1 VISDRWAQARHR
13 VWGWY
18 NSSMTEQDELK
29 RLQEQ
34 AKEDR
39 KLIRKAADTL
49 AEIGR
54 NEGLS
59 DEHADVL
66 TALRIRLEGKRRA
79 SLDELLTVTKD
90 IAGKKDLREV
100 LSGADDRD
108 AGGWPAVEEKK
119 RDWPGA

>member
-1 VISDRWAQARHR
+1 
-13 VWGWY
+13 
-18 NSSMTEQDELK
+18 MTEQDDLK

>member
-1 VISDRWAQARHR
+1 MSRSTLDGPR
-13 VWGWY
+13 GPSWY
-18 NSSMTEQDELK
+18 NPGMAQEEEL
-29 RLQEQ
+29 RTLQEQ
-34 AKEDR
+34 AKQDR

-54 NEGLS
+54 NDGLS

-90 IAGKKDLREV
+90 ITGKKDLGDV
-100 LSGADDRD
+100 LSGSDSKD
-108 AGGWPAVEEKK
+108 AGGWPVVEEKK
-119 RDWPGA
+119 REWPGT

>member
-1 VISDRWAQARHR
+1 
-13 VWGWY
+13 
-18 NSSMTEQDELK
+18 MPEQDELQ
-29 RLQEQ
+29 RLQQQ

-66 TALRIRLEGKRRA
+66 TALRIRLEGKKRA
-79 SLDELLTVTKD
+79 SLDELLNVTKD
-90 IAGKKDLREV
+90 IGGKKDLGDV
-100 LSGADDRD
+100 LSGADDKN
-108 AGGWPAVEEKK
+108 AGGWPVIEEKK
-119 RDWPGA
+119 PEWPGA

>member
-1 VISDRWAQARHR
+1 MA
-13 VWGWY
+13 
-18 NSSMTEQDELK
+18 EKDELK
-29 RLQEQ
+29 ELQEQ
-34 AKEDR
+34 ANKDR

-49 AEIGR
+49 AEIDR

-66 TALRIRLEGKRRA
+66 TALRIRLEGKKRA

-90 IAGKKDLREV
+90 ISGKKDLGDV
-100 LSGADDRD
+100 LSGADEKST
-108 AGGWPAVEEKK
+108 GGWPAVEEKK